1 MVIGATSVNY
11 SYSSRGI
18 NSTTHFMHSLCLQDN
33 SIGNVFFNKNIT
45 WLQQL
50 QILSALYYEYFI
62 AKNGIFYLSKIVL
75 SFQCLYRYHLQNIM
89 S

>member
-50 QILSALYYEYFI
+50 QILSDF
-62 AKNGIFYLSKIVL
+62 
-75 SFQCLYRYHLQNIM
+75 
-89 S
+89 